1 MTRRSRPKM
10 NEITRIFVVKALME
24 ADKRFNHNHGPD
36 GKFTSGSGAAS
47 GVDKSSVNA
56 IINKRPKS
64 LKIGKREKTRL
75 SHQIATEFPN
85 LKADGKVHNYSN
97 RNHFYRF
104 SVNDF
109 GSYNF
114 HYKIKIVGNEDFIK
128 QIRKKGL

>member
-1 MTRRSRPKM
+1 M

-24 ADKRFNHNHGPD
+24 ADKRFNPNHGPD
-36 GKFTSGSGAAS
+36 GKFTSGSGTSA

-64 LKIGKREKTRL
+64 LKIGKREKIRL

-104 SVNDF
+104 SVNVF

>member
-1 MTRRSRPKM
+1 MTRRNRPKM

-24 ADKRFNHNHGPD
+24 ADKRFNPNHGPD
-36 GKFTSGSGAAS
+36 GKFTSGSGTSA

-64 LKIGKREKTRL
+64 LKIGKREKIRL

-104 SVNDF
+104 SVNVF